1 MTKDIASQSRIMLQ
15 TFVWGEGGGGG
26 TDLPPTIKMSPKL
39 GSLLILSSGV
49 DVFWLTFL
57 SQKLKKQGMGLFA

>member
-15 TFVWGEGGGGG
+15 TFVWGEGGG
-26 TDLPPTIKMSPKL
+26 TDLPPIIKMSPKL

-57 SQKLKKQGMGLFA
+57 SQKLKKQGKGLFA